1 MLKREVQLEGYRCPS
16 RSPAPRGVTSFGQAT
31 QSSQRCHGLCGKV
44 GYWGQRAE
52 AFHVTR
58 FSTVEGGSMH
68 VHFVSTD
75 YSNLILYVR
84 FEDNEVTNLWALLGR

>member
-1 MLKREVQLEGYRCPS
+1 MLKREVQL
-16 RSPAPRGVTSFGQAT
+16 GVTDALHGVQHLEELPALGRLHNPPSGV
-31 QSSQRCHGLCGKV
+31 HGLCGKV

-68 VHFVSTD
+68 VHFVNTD
-75 YSNLILYVR
+75 YNNLILYVR